1 MVRVV
6 EDVKE
11 DLRRALAEKES
22 ELYKALLVERRL
34 MEGNLPQES
43 CPCSYVIP
51 ERQRAVAHILCC
63 VGRCALARMGFVQGQ
78 QRLCLHQLALVAP
91 RPRFAEHH
99 VVPAK
104 QGLS

>member
-6 EDVKE
+6 EDVE
-11 DLRRALAEKES
+11 ENLRRAYAEKQS
-22 ELYKALLVERRL
+22 ELYRSLLVEKRL
-34 MEGNLPQES
+34 LLGSLPQES

-51 ERQRAVAHILCC
+51 ERQRAVAHLLCC

-78 QRLCLHQLALVAP
+78 QSLCLHQLALVAP

-99 VVPAK
+99 VVPSK